1 MHTFL
6 RTTIYGLIAVSSLIF
21 GTQARA
27 NEAVPGKS
35 LKPNKLKAKR
45 LKAKSAASNMTM
57 LGWLE
62 IKNRE
67 SHATR
72 PYTAR
77 DADECEPHGSL
88 KDAYTRF
95 YIIWSVRYNPINK
108 FFKY

>member
-62 IKNRE
+62 IKICLAVAKLRR
-67 SHATR
+67 S
-72 PYTAR
+72 
-77 DADECEPHGSL
+77 
-88 KDAYTRF
+88 
-95 YIIWSVRYNPINK
+95 NPKQGITCNK
-108 FFKY
+108 AIHSTGCR